1 MQVFLGFAAR
11 TRVSAEIQVT
21 VGTIEDVEDQP
32 LQELPEGLPV
42 QEPLTAM
49 SRNGLS
55 LLTSSILPI
64 CPTFALHG

>member
-1 MQVFLGFAAR
+1 MQVFLGFAAG

-21 VGTIEDVEDQP
+21 VGITEDVEDQT
-32 LQELPEGLPV
+32 LQKLPEGLPI
-42 QEPLTAM
+42 QEPLTAT
-49 SRNGLS
+49 SLNGLS